1 MHIVKTAIFD
11 CWIIKPKVFKDT
23 RGYFYESFQQER
35 FQELTET
42 AFSPIQDNEAF
53 STYGVIRGLHFQE
66 TPFAQ
71 AKLVRALQGSILDV
85 AVDLRK
91 DSPSYGKVV
100 TQVLSQKNK
109 EQIFVPKGCAHGY
122 AVLSPESVVFYK
134 TDAYYNPEAERG
146 ILFND
151 SELTIDWQIPESD
164 RILSEKDL
172 IWPTFKSLKL

>member
-1 MHIVKTAIFD
+1 MDVIKTAIFD
-11 CWIIKPKVFKDT
+11 CWIIKPKVFKDD

-35 FQELTET
+35 FQKLTKT
-42 AFSPIQDNEAF
+42 LFRPIQDNEAF

-71 AKLVRALQGSILDV
+71 AKLVRALQGTILDV

-91 DSPSYGKVV
+91 DSPSYCKVV
-100 TQVLSQKNK
+100 TQVLSQENK
-109 EQIFVPKGCAHGY
+109 EQLFVPKGCAHGY
-122 AVLSPESVVFYK
+122 AVLSPEAVVFYK
-134 TDAYYNPEAERG
+134 TDAYYNPEAEEG

-151 SELTIDWQIPESD
+151 SELAIDWQIPKPD

-172 IWPTFKSLKL
+172 ELPTFKNL